1 MSEAC
6 HTCCKSCP
14 TERDAVVTRRVREAE
29 IAIVVDFPTEREA
42 KRDQFLDGG
51 KGSAAQLVLSVLDQ
65 IGIDQENVYV
75 CSAVNCR
82 PNPTKQAM
90 LKNAMKAC
98 RTRLVQELK
107 EAGVKKVLC
116 MGTLGFSA
124 LMSSDKNLPITKV
137 RGRWRQAFGMNV
149 MGTIAP
155 GLVIVEPGFFR
166 DFIVD
171 VEKFFDTDEAMPDPE
186 VDIWIPD
193 TLKEAE
199 EAFRF
204 IEQHDWHSI
213 DLETSG
219 LSPIDDYITAAG
231 FGVIT
236 DRETHAGTTVV
247 IPEDMLQKKKTWRW
261 IAKLLNGPQETVL
274 HNGKFDLK
282 FLRTYFEDNELPYK
296 PRNNHDTLL
305 LHYTLDERGG
315 GGESQDGKTSTNKFK
330 CHGLE
335 TLARCRYDAPDYGI
349 NMKKFLQE
357 WETANEYDRN
367 QMRKRLHVYLGLD
380 CYYTARL
387 FPDLWNDALE
397 EDENLIQ
404 VYENLL
410 IPGQLALVD
419 AEYHGVM
426 IDQKLYKE
434 TRTKLQRKANR
445 ILKRI
450 RKTIS
455 DAGFPDEE
463 FNPKSAKQVQQLLY
477 KNLKIPEALVDEE
490 GNKFY
495 VKRGSAGG
503 EGSSSAH
510 VLRALTHRHPEHKQL
525 LEDIMEYRN
534 ITKNIGTYLTGL
546 LDKLDSDGRLRGNFN
561 LHGTETGRLSSSGP
575 NLQNIPDTDHTG
587 INVRGGFVAPEGY
600 KLIEA
605 DYSQLEV
612 RIAAELSGDPVMKEV
627 FDSGRDV
634 HSEISQLMY
643 QMPPEEID
651 SYMRMLGKNI
661 LFGLLYGRGA
671 ESVALGPEQ
680 EQVALKRGEKW
691 SVEEV
696 TEFFDNLLGEW
707 QVYAEWQQQQKLRG
721 YRDGYVQLPSGRRR
735 RFPFISSRDGGSVAR
750 ASFNTPIQG
759 TASDF
764 TLYAVIQMHR
774 LLPPEA
780 HVILT
785 IHDSIMVEC
794 PAELAE
800 DVADQMEHIM
810 MNETLFRT
818 KVPLKVKT
826 KISERWDW
834 KQTTSR
840 GTKSTRSVLK

>member
-1 MSEAC
+1 MSDAC
-6 HTCCKSCP
+6 HTCCADCP
-14 TERDAVVTRRVREAE
+14 TGRDAVVTRTLKTAE
-29 IAIVVDFPTEREA
+29 VAIVFDFPTEREA
-42 KRDQFLDGG
+42 KADTWLKGG
-51 KGSAAQLVLSVLDQ
+51 KGSGAQLVLNVLDAL
-65 IGIDQENVYV
+65 GVEQEDVYI

-82 PNPTKQAM
+82 PNAKKQAM
-90 LKNAMKAC
+90 LKNAMVAC
-98 RTRLVQELK
+98 RTRLIQELR

-124 LMSSDKNLPITKV
+124 LMSADKNLPITKV
-137 RGRWRQAFGMNV
+137 RGRWRQAYGMNV

-171 VEKFFDTDEAMPDPE
+171 VEKFFETDEAMPNPE
-186 VDIWIPD
+186 VDVWIPE
-193 TLKEAE
+193 TLSEAE

-204 IEQHDWHSI
+204 VEQYPWHSI

-236 DRETHAGTTVV
+236 DRETWAGTTVV
-247 IPEDMLQKKKTWRW
+247 IPEDMLGKKKTWRW
-261 IAKLLNGPQETVL
+261 INKLLKGKLDSVL

-282 FLRTYFEDNELPYK
+282 FLRAYLEDHELPYDPK
-296 PRNNHDTLL
+296 NIHDTML

-315 GGESQDGKTSTNKFK
+315 GGESQDGKSSTNKFK

-335 TLARCRYDAPDYGI
+335 TLARVRYDAPDYGI
-349 NMKKFLQE
+349 DMKKFLKD
-357 WETANEYDRN
+357 WEVANEYDRN
-367 QMRKRLHVYLGLD
+367 QMRKDLHIYLGLD

-387 FPDLWNDALE
+387 FPDLWNDALQ
-397 EDENLIQ
+397 EDEGLLN
-404 VYENLL
+404 VYETLL
-410 IPGQLALVD
+410 APGLIALAD
-419 AEYHGVM
+419 AEYHGVL
-426 IDQKLYKE
+426 IDQDLYKE
-434 TRTKLQRKANR
+434 TRTKLERKAKR

-450 RKTIS
+450 RQAA
-455 DAGFPDEE
+455 DDPE
-463 FNPKSAKQVQQLLY
+463 FNPKSPKQVQQLLY
-477 KNLKIPEALVDEE
+477 KDLGIPESLEDET
-490 GNKFY
+490 GKKFY
-495 VKRGSAGG
+495 VKRGSSGG

-510 VLRALTHRHPEHKQL
+510 VLRALVHRHPEHKQL

-534 ITKNIGTYLTGL
+534 IMKNVGTYLTGL
-546 LDKLDSDGRLRGNFN
+546 LEKLHSDGRLRGSFN

-612 RIAAELSGDPVMKEV
+612 RIAAELSEDPVMKEV

-643 QMPPEEID
+643 QLPPDQID

-680 EQVALKRGEKW
+680 EEVAKKRGEKW

-696 TEFFDNLLGEW
+696 TQFFGNLLEEW
-707 QVYAEWQQQQKLRG
+707 EIYAKWQQEQKLRG
-721 YRDGYVQLPSGRRR
+721 YKEGYVQLPSGRRR
-735 RFPFISSRDGGSVAR
+735 RFPFISTRDAGSVGR

-764 TLYAVIQMHR
+764 TLYAVIMLHQK
-774 LLPPEA
+774 LPPEA

-785 IHDSIMVEC
+785 IHDSIMVES
-794 PAELAE
+794 PESMAEE
-800 DVADQMEHIM
+800 VADLMEHIM
-810 MNETLFRT
+810 MNETLFPT
-818 KVPLKVKT
+818 NVPLKVKC
-826 KISERWDW
+826 KISDRWDW
-834 KQTTSR
+834 KQVDSR
-840 GTKSTRSVLK
+840 GTKAKRSVLK

>member
-1 MSEAC
+1 MSAWCGTCSDCPSSREA
-6 HTCCKSCP
+6 
-14 TERDAVVTRRVREAE
+14 AVTRPVDRAE
-29 IAIVVDFPTEREA
+29 LAIVFDFPTQREA
-42 KRDQFLDGG
+42 ARDRWLDGG
-51 KGSAAQLVLSVLDQ
+51 KGSAAQLVLNVMDGL
-65 IGIDQENVYV
+65 GIEQDEVYL

-82 PNPTKQAM
+82 PNVKKQAM
-90 LKNAMKAC
+90 MKNAMLAC
-98 RTRLVQELK
+98 RTRLIQELR

-116 MGTLGFSA
+116 MGTLGYSA
-124 LMSSDKNLPITKV
+124 LVSSDKLLPITKV
-137 RGRWRQAFGMNV
+137 RGRWKQAYGMNV
-149 MGTIAP
+149 MATIAP

-171 VEKFFDTDEAMPDPE
+171 VEKFVDTDEAMPDPE
-186 VDIWIPD
+186 VDVWVPE

-204 IEQHDWHSI
+204 VEQYDWHSI

-219 LSPIDDYITAAG
+219 LSCIDDYITAAG

-261 IAKLLNGPQETVL
+261 IAKLLNGSKESVL

-282 FLRTYFEDNELPYK
+282 FLRRYLEDNELPYK
-296 PRNNHDTLL
+296 PRNHHDTLL

-315 GGESQDGKTSTNKFK
+315 GGESQDGKENKNKFK

-335 TLARCRYDAPDYGI
+335 TLARCRYDAPDYSI
-349 NMKKFLQE
+349 NMKKFVKE
-357 WETANEYDRN
+357 WEKANEYDRN
-367 QMRKRLHVYLGLD
+367 QMRKKLHVYLGLD

-387 FPDLWNDALE
+387 FSDLWNEALE
-397 EDENLIQ
+397 EDEGLID
-404 VYENLL
+404 VYETLL
-410 IPGQLALVD
+410 LPGQLALVD
-419 AEYHGVM
+419 AEYHGVV
-426 IDQKLYKE
+426 IDQELYKK
-434 TRTKLQRKANR
+434 TRTKLQRKANQ

-450 RKTIS
+450 REDIAEK
-455 DAGFPDEE
+455 GFPDDE
-463 FNPKSAKQVQQLLY
+463 FNPRSSPRVQKLLY
-477 KNLKIPEALVDEE
+477 KELKIPEKLVDEE

-495 VKRGSAGG
+495 VKRGQSGG

-546 LDKLDSDGRLRGNFN
+546 LEKLDSDGRLRGSFN

-680 EQVALKRGEKW
+680 EEVAKKRGEKW

-696 TEFFDNLLGEW
+696 TEFFGNLLREW
-707 QVYAEWQQQQKLRG
+707 EVYAEWQKERKLQG
-721 YRDGYVQLPSGRRR
+721 YREGYVQLPSGRKR
-735 RFPFISSRDGGSVAR
+735 RFPFISSRDGGSVGR

-764 TLYAVIQMHR
+764 TLYAVIMLHQK
-774 LLPPEA
+774 LPPNC

-785 IHDSIMVEC
+785 IHDSIMVES
-794 PAELAE
+794 PEEIAEE
-800 DVADQMEHIM
+800 VADLMEHIM
-810 MNETLFRT
+810 MNETLFPT
-818 KVPLKVKT
+818 KVPLKVKC
-826 KISERWDW
+826 KISDRWDW
-834 KQTTSR
+834 KQIDSR
-840 GTKSTRSVLK
+840 GTKAKRSVLK

>member
-1 MSEAC
+1 MGAAC
-6 HTCCKSCP
+6 HTCCGDCP
-14 TERDAVVTRRVREAE
+14 SDREAVVTRTVTQAE
-29 IAIVVDFPTEREA
+29 VAIVLDFPTEREVNG
-42 KRDQFLDGG
+42 DQWLKGG
-51 KGSAAQLVLSVLDQ
+51 KGSAAQLILNVLDAM
-65 IGIDQENVYV
+65 GVEQEDVYV

-82 PNPTKQAM
+82 PNAKKQAM
-90 LKNAMKAC
+90 LKNAMLAC
-98 RTRLVQELK
+98 RTRLIQELK

-137 RGRWRQAFGMNV
+137 RGRWRQAYGMNV
-149 MGTIAP
+149 MATITP

-171 VEKFFDTDEAMPDPE
+171 VEKFFDTDEAMPSPE
-186 VDIWIPD
+186 VDVWIPE

-204 IEQHDWHSI
+204 VEQHDWHSV

-219 LSPIDDYITAAG
+219 LSAIDDYITAAG

-236 DRETHAGTTVV
+236 DRETWAGTTVV
-247 IPEDMLQKKKTWRW
+247 IPEDMLGKKKTWRW
-261 IAKLLNGPQETVL
+261 IAKLLNGKLDTVL

-282 FLRTYFEDNELPYK
+282 FLRAYLEDNSLPYK
-296 PRNNHDTLL
+296 PANIHDTLL

-335 TLARCRYDAPDYGI
+335 TLARTRYDAPDYGI
-349 NMKKFLQE
+349 DMKKFLKD
-357 WETANEYDRN
+357 WDAANEYDRN
-367 QMRKRLHVYLGLD
+367 QMRKDLHIYLGLD

-397 EDENLIQ
+397 EDEGLIN
-404 VYENLL
+404 VYETLL
-410 IPGQLALVD
+410 IPGELALAD
-419 AEYHGVM
+419 AEYHGVL
-426 IDQKLYKE
+426 IDQELYKD
-434 TRTKLQRKANR
+434 TRKKLERKAKR

-450 RKTIS
+450 RQAA
-455 DAGFPDEE
+455 DDPE
-463 FNPKSAKQVQQLLY
+463 FNPQSSKQVQNLLY
-477 KNLKIPEALVDEE
+477 KELKIPESLTDEE

-495 VKRGSAGG
+495 VKRGSSGG

-510 VLRALTHRHPEHKQL
+510 VLRALVHRHPEHKQL

-534 ITKNIGTYLTGL
+534 IMKNVGTYLTGL
-546 LDKLDSDGRLRGNFN
+546 LEKLHSDGRLRGNFN

-612 RIAAELSGDPVMKEV
+612 RIAAELSKDPVMKEV

-643 QMPPEEID
+643 QMPPEDID

-680 EQVALKRGEKW
+680 EEVAKKRGEKW

-696 TEFFDNLLGEW
+696 TSFFKNLLDEW
-707 QVYAEWQQQQKLRG
+707 EVYAEWQQAQKLRG
-721 YRDGYVQLPSGRRR
+721 YREGFVQLPSGRRR
-735 RFPFISSRDGGSVAR
+735 RFPFIGSRDGGSVGR

-764 TLYAVIQMHR
+764 TLYAVIMLHR
-774 LLPPEA
+774 KLPAEA
-780 HVILT
+780 QVILT

-794 PAELAE
+794 PEHMAEE
-800 DVADQMEHIM
+800 VADIMEHIM
-810 MNETLFRT
+810 MNETLFPT
-818 KVPLKVKT
+818 NVPLKVKT
-826 KISERWDW
+826 KISDRWDW
-834 KQTTSR
+834 KQIDSR
-840 GTKSTRSVLK
+840 GTKAKRSVLK